1 MNGRPSTSRNTL
13 VSLADTVGRQAIQF
27 GFTIILARLLAP
39 EEFGL
44 LAMLAIFIGLASVM
58 AEGGLGV
65 ALIQRQA
72 TTPLE
77 ESSVFYF
84 NAAIGAAMTLLLA
97 LAAPYIAMLYG
108 EPRLV
113 AISAAMSL
121 NVLFNALGAIHVA
134 LLVREGR
141 LGVQLRIGLLA
152 SVLSGSFGVA
162 LALRGYGAWSLVGQ
176 SLLGSAT
183 FTALLWASHRW
194 RPVRAFSMQALRPLL
209 HYSVPLMASGVL
221 DAGFGRLH
229 TLLIGRL
236 HGASSLGLYMR
247 ASTTQQLPQIM
258 LSSAMQRVA
267 LPAMAARQRDGAH
280 MLAFTRASLRSAS
293 LLYLPAMLGMAAI
306 AEPLVPFLFGPGW
319 APSIPVLQ
327 VLCLAG
333 TLYPLHQINLIL
345 LKAMG
350 HSRLF
355 LRLEV
360 LKKSVL
366 VALLLVA
373 VPMGLLAVAWST
385 VGAGLV
391 AVAINGHYTR
401 RLVGYGLS
409 AQLRD
414 FAPFLGVA
422 LAMAGV
428 VWWLG
433 QAITFGPATELLAQ
447 AAAGILV
454 YGGACLG
461 LGLITLGELRAAVTG
476 VDAR

>member
-1 MNGRPSTSRNTL
+1 MSAKGSTQRNTL
-13 VSLADTVGRQAIQF
+13 VSLTDTVVRQAIQF
-27 GFTIILARLLAP
+27 GFTIVLARLLAP

-72 TTPLE
+72 TTLLQ

-84 NAAIGAAMTLLLA
+84 NAAVGVAMTLLLA
-97 LAAPYIAMLYG
+97 LSSPYIAMLYG
-108 EPRLV
+108 EPRLA

-121 NVLFNALGAIHVA
+121 NVLFNAAGAIHVA

-141 LGVQLRIGLLA
+141 LGVQLRISLLS

-162 LALRGYGAWSLVGQ
+162 LAWRGHGAWSLVGQ
-176 SLLGSAT
+176 SLLGSAIT
-183 FTALLWASHRW
+183 TALLWSNHRW
-194 RPVRAFSMQALRPLL
+194 RPARKFSFHALRPLL
-209 HYSVPLMASGVL
+209 RFSWPLMASSLL

-236 HGASSLGLYMR
+236 YGANPLGLYMR
-247 ASTTQQLPQIM
+247 ASTTQQLPQMM
-258 LSSAMQRVA
+258 LASTMQRVA
-267 LPAMAARQRDGAH
+267 LPVLATRQHDVAH
-280 MLAFTRASLRSAS
+280 LLAFTRASLRNAA
-293 LLYLPAMLGMAAI
+293 LLYLPAMLGMAAV
-306 AEPLVPFLFGPGW
+306 AERLVPFLFGPAW
-319 APSIPVLQ
+319 APSIPVLR

-333 TLYPLHQINLIL
+333 ALYPLHQVNLTL

-350 HSRLF
+350 RSGLF
-355 LRLEV
+355 LRLEL
-360 LKKSVL
+360 LKKAAL

-385 VGAGLV
+385 VAAGAV
-391 AVAINGHYTR
+391 AVMINGYYAR
-401 RLVGYGLS
+401 QLVGYGLP

-414 FAPFLGVA
+414 FAPFLA
-422 LAMAGV
+422 ISTAMAVV

-433 QAITFGPATELLAQ
+433 DAVAFVPNATLALQ
-447 AAAGILV
+447 VATGIVV

-461 LGLITLGELRAAVTG
+461 LGLARIGELDATLTG
-476 VDAR
+476 RRGR